1 MKNNLNNEPQ
11 EKIDSKS
18 MLRVAK
24 EKEQQKFLVLFEN
37 MKHPHIFYEVY
48 QSLKKDYPNLSQE
61 EFHNKATQGAYAPLV
76 NIELAKHNSET
87 SVKNVSLNTNLLDKI
102 SSDFDK
108 KETSSNK
115 LSF

>member
-1 MKNNLNNEPQ
+1 MKNEPQ

-18 MLRVAK
+18 MLRIAK
-24 EKEQQKFLVLFEN
+24 EKEQQEFLVLFEN
-37 MKHPHIFYEVY
+37 MTHPHVFYEVY

-61 EFHNKATQGAYAPLV
+61 EFHSKAVQGAYAPLV
-76 NIELAKHNSET
+76 NIELAKQNCEPNM
-87 SVKNVSLNTNLLDKI
+87 KNVSLNTNLLDKI

-108 KETSSNK
+108 QDSSKK